1 VGYLLVLNPTAG
13 SERDRETVDAFRA
26 GFGDVRT
33 LTLDEDVDLAAE
45 ISRAVEEDRVIVAAG
60 GDGTIN
66 SVAQH
71 LVGRG
76 VLGVL
81 PGGTLNHFCRDL
93 GLRDFDEAQA
103 ALEAGNVQEIDV
115 GKAGDRFFLN
125 NAGMGLYAEV
135 VYERERHEDRL
146 GKWRAAAAASIR
158 VMRRARPLV
167 GTIEADGDARAVLAW
182 AAFFGNNRFG
192 TATGRIGTR
201 ERLDE
206 GVLDVRLLTLGTR
219 KARRSRL
226 AWRVLRGRP
235 WSLRRLVRREA
246 RKVHLTLEGEP
257 RLVSRDGETGETTT
271 SLEVEIVPRALR
283 VIGPPAGIGSPR

>member
-1 VGYLLVLNPTAG
+1 
-13 SERDRETVDAFRA
+13 
-26 GFGDVRT
+26 
-33 LTLDEDVDLAAE
+33 
-45 ISRAVEEDRVIVAAG
+45 
-60 GDGTIN
+60 
-66 SVAQH
+66 VAQH

-93 GLRDFDEAQA
+93 GLRDFSAAQA
-103 ALEAGNVQEIDV
+103 ALEAGHIREVDV

-146 GKWRAAAAASIR
+146 GKWRAGAGASIR

-182 AAFFGNNRFG
+182 AVFFGNNRFG

-235 WSLRRLVRREA
+235 WSPRRLVRREA
-246 RKVHLTLEGEP
+246 RKVHITLEGEP
-257 RLVSRDGETGETTT
+257 RLVTRDGESGETTT
-271 SLEVEIVPRALR
+271 SLQVEIAPRALR